1 MANKSQ
7 MTKQMTEQIQ
17 IDNRFT
23 MDREY
28 YLENDEFVINNYD
41 LKKTFSSFLPGLAG
55 KKGVPLW
62 AFYVN
67 RGQGLCS
74 FGVENKDSPILEF
87 SPAVTAYQNVSRV
100 GFRTFVKLDGDVY
113 EFFGPARTKN
123 INRKMHIKRGQFK
136 ITEENRDLGLFVKI
150 TYFGLPN
157 DNLAA
162 IMRKVEVTDLSGRPR
177 SFEMLDGISQILPY
191 GTSNA
196 TFKEMSNLLRSWMDV
211 FNMDNDVPFF
221 KMTSTTSDSAEVG
234 TVDKG
239 NFYLSFANQKLVKPI
254 VDGTLVFGHDTSMTN
269 PVSFSEK
276 SIKDLCSK
284 EQITA
289 NKIPVGFSPVEVE
302 LSANETFTLRTI
314 IGHAENVDLLNS
326 KVAGLV
332 SDQYFDAKEAESEDV
347 ISELVKDVE
356 CKTSNPLFDEY
367 IKQNYLDNILR
378 GGYPLV
384 FETDNKNHVYH
395 IFSRKHGDL
404 ERDYN
409 FFNVAPEYFSQGN
422 GNFRDVCQN
431 RRVDSL
437 FNPKIGDFN
446 VLLFASLIQ
455 LDGYNPLGVNGSTF
469 ELNAD
474 TNLKALVS
482 ENFNNKNDLMEK
494 ALSSKFTPGI
504 IINTMAN
511 EGITSDKDDMT
522 LLADI
527 LQHANQNIEASFGE
541 GFWVDH
547 WTYIL
552 DLVES
557 YLAINPDTKKEFLF
571 DNYDYKYYSSPV
583 TVVPRDEKTV
593 ITKDG
598 KIRRYGSLLHND
610 DEKVSRLNMDVDGS
624 NWAVDTA
631 GNIIKT
637 NLFTKLFT
645 LAFNKFATLDPEG
658 IGIEME
664 SDKPGWN
671 DAMNGLPG
679 IFGSG
684 VSETVELLRL
694 TQFLKESVVSEGS
707 LLLPKEFT
715 SYVDGA
721 NSVLNSGAQGF
732 EYWDQIATLRENYRQ
747 AVRFTVESN
756 DERVNATDVAS
767 LLDKMIAKLEQG
779 LEKAKTL
786 SGGIVPTFLYY
797 EATKH
802 EAILENG
809 QAKIGHYGLPLARVN
824 EFKLHVLPRF
834 LEAPARML
842 KTSGDMAAN
851 LDSYNK
857 IKETEIYDKEL
868 GQFKTSECLNEMSLE
883 IGRARAFTKGW
894 LERESNFLH
903 MNYKYLLGLLK
914 SGMYDEFY
922 QEIKTNLV
930 CFMDPNVYGRSILE
944 NSSFIAPTCNPDP
957 MVHGQGF
964 VARLSGSTVEMLHMW
979 TLMMFGNKPFIMN
992 NGELTLNLTPALP
1005 AEFFDEN
1012 SEVSFKFLGTT
1023 QVTYVNRARVNTF
1036 DKFDV
1041 EEYVLTFTNGESKV
1055 LSEVKGENA
1064 VALRDG
1070 KVSALQVNLK

>member
-1 MANKSQ
+1 MN
-7 MTKQMTEQIQ
+7 
-17 IDNRFT
+17 N
-23 MDREY
+23 EY
-28 YLENDEFVINNYD
+28 YLENDEFVINDYD

-74 FGVENKDSPILEF
+74 FGVENKDNPILEF

-100 GFRTFVKLDGDVY
+100 GFRTFIKSDGDVY
-113 EFFGPARTKN
+113 EFFGPVRTKN
-123 INRKMHIKRGQFK
+123 VNRKMHIKRGQFK
-136 ITEENRDLGLFVKI
+136 ITEENRDLGLFVEI

-162 IMRKVEVTDLSGRPR
+162 IMRKVKVTDLSGKPR
-177 SFEMLDGISQILPY
+177 RFEMLDGISQLLPY

-196 TFKEMSNLLRSWMDV
+196 AFKEMSNLLRSWMDV
-211 FNMDNDVPFF
+211 FNMNNDVPFF
-221 KMTSTTSDSAEVG
+221 KMTSTTSDSAEVS
-234 TVDKG
+234 TLDKG
-239 NFYLSFANQKLVKPI
+239 NFYLSFANQKLIKPI
-254 VDGTLVFGHDTSMTN
+254 VDGNLVFGHDNSLTS
-269 PVSFSEK
+269 PVAFSEN
-276 SIKDLCSK
+276 SIEDLYKK
-284 EQITA
+284 EQVTA
-289 NKIPVGFSPVEVE
+289 NKIPVGFSPVAVE

-314 IGHAENVDLLNS
+314 IGHAQNVELLNS
-326 KVAGLV
+326 KVSSMV
-332 SDQYFDAKEAESEDV
+332 SDEYFDSKESESEQV
-347 ISELVKDVE
+347 ITELVKDVQ

-367 IKQNYLDNILR
+367 IKQNYLDNVLR

-384 FETDNKNHVYH
+384 FEGEDKNHVYH

-469 ELNAD
+469 EINSD
-474 TNLKALVS
+474 TNLETLVRD
-482 ENFNNKNDLMEK
+482 NFNNKHELMEK
-494 ALSSKFTPGI
+494 VLSSKFTPGI

-511 EGITSDKDDMT
+511 EGITSEKDDMA

-527 LQHANQNIEASFGE
+527 LKHANQNIEASFGE

-557 YLAINPDTKKEFLF
+557 YLAVNPDTKKELLF

-583 TVVPRDEKTV
+583 TVLPRDEKTV

-610 DEKVSRLNMDVDGS
+610 DEKVKMLNMDEKGS
-624 NWAVDTA
+624 NWAVDA
-631 GNIIKT
+631 NGHIIKT

-694 TQFLKESVVSEGS
+694 IKFLNESVVDGGAM
-707 LLLPKEFT
+707 LLPGEFT
-715 SYVDGA
+715 SFIRGINTLLD
-721 NSVLNSGAQGF
+721 SDSQGF
-732 EYWDQIATLRENYRQ
+732 EFWDKLSTLRENYRE
-747 AVRFTVESN
+747 AIRFTVESN
-756 DERVNATDVAS
+756 DQPVNVTDIVA
-767 LLDKMIAKLEQG
+767 LLEKMIAKLEHG
-779 LEKAKTL
+779 LEKAKGL
-786 SGGIVPTFLYY
+786 SGGILPTFLYY
-797 EATKH
+797 EAVKH
-802 EAILENG
+802 EEILEDG
-809 QAKIGHYGLPLARVN
+809 QPKVGHYGLPLARVK
-824 EFKLHVLPRF
+824 EFKLHVLPNF
-834 LEAPARML
+834 LEAPARLL
-842 KTSGDMAAN
+842 KTSDDMAAN
-851 LDSYNK
+851 LDSYNR
-857 IKETEIYDKEL
+857 IKQTEIYDKEL
-868 GQFKTSECLNEMSLE
+868 GQFKTSECLNEMSVE

-914 SGMYDEFY
+914 SGMYGEFY
-922 QEIKTNLV
+922 NEIKTNLV

-979 TLMMFGNKPFIMN
+979 TLMMFGDKPFIMKN
-992 NGELTLNLTPALP
+992 NELTLNLKPALP

-1012 SEVSFKFLGTT
+1012 NEVSYTFLGTT
-1023 QVTYVNRARVNTF
+1023 KVTYVNQARANTF
-1036 DKFDV
+1036 ENFAV
-1041 EEYVLTFTNGESKV
+1041 QEYALMFTNGEIKI

-1064 VALRDG
+1064 VALRNGD
-1070 KVSALQVNLK
+1070 VTELQVKF